1 MPPEKG
7 AETEGTLPFARLW
20 MAQSAGSMESRTAK
34 QLRPIA
40 QGCVATLGNGSDPNV
55 DNPKGVGF
63 IEIEIESHVLSI
75 SIAIPISI
83 WIIPIFGSRFPG
95 SRSYPGKVFGPI
107 MAEPLQGSVGV
118 LRIPDSRGSC
128 ATPGYRTLP
137 LRGMHV
143 IEPAVSH
150 WAGSCLARSDGF
162 CVHEVATRLLQQPQ
176 RHVSLLASRS
186 LGTKGCRTAPCP
198 LISLSPYCGGATVR
212 AWARTSGGAT
222 VNVMSPS

>member
-137 LRGMHV
+137 LRGNYAVDCAFCGLQDVAASRQSCRCWALGRLCLAVMV
-143 IEPAVSH
+143 AIDPAVS
-150 WAGSCLARSDGF
+150 AA
-162 CVHEVATRLLQQPQ
+162 
-176 RHVSLLASRS
+176 
-186 LGTKGCRTAPCP
+186 AP
-198 LISLSPYCGGATVR
+198 R
-212 AWARTSGGAT
+212 
-222 VNVMSPS
+222 